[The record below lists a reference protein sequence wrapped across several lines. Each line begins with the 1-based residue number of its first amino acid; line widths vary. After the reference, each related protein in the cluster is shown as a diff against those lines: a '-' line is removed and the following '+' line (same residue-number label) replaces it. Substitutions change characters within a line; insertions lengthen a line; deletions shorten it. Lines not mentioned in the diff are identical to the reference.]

1 MLTMRV
7 PQTNRVQST
16 SAQAATEG
24 TVPARPLISL
34 VDLEAIA
41 EEHLDPAAFAYYA
54 GGAADEVTLRDNP
67 AAWSRHRL
75 RPRVL
80 VDVSTVDASTTV
92 LGTTVAMPVGVAPTA
107 LHGLAR
113 EEAELATARA
123 AARAGVLFCLSSLA
137 SRPMEDLAE
146 VEGPRWYQL
155 YAHSDRGITADLVAR
170 AAASGFRA
178 IALTVDL
185 PVFGRRERE
194 LRSGFAQPSADGYG
208 NFARYARDGDVAA
221 VTAGLHTSLLTW
233 ADLASLRDVSE
244 LPLVVKGVLTAED
257 ARLAVEHGVAG
268 VWVSNHGGRQLDRT
282 PASADVLEEVAQA
295 VGGAAEVYVDGGVR
309 RGSDVLAARAL
320 GATAAFAGRPFLYAL
335 AAGGEEG
342 VAEALGVLRAELE
355 NAMALLGTA
364 TIAEVTRA
372 HAV

>member
-7 PQTNRVQST
+7 PQTNRVQNT

-92 LGTTVAMPVGVAPTA
+92 LGTPVAMPVGVAPTA

-146 VEGPRWYQL
+146 VDGPRWYQL

>member
-1 MLTMRV
+1 MFEMRV
-7 PQTNRVQST
+7 PQTSNVQSA
-16 SAQAATEG
+16 SAQATTGG

-34 VDLEAIA
+34 LDLEAIA
-41 EEHLDPAAFAYYA
+41 EAQLDPAAFAYYA

-67 AAWSRHRL
+67 LAWARHRL

-80 VDVSTVDASTTV
+80 VDVSSVDPSATV
-92 LGTTVAMPVGVAPTA
+92 LGTPVAMPVGVAPTA

-146 VEGPRWYQL
+146 VDGPRWYQL
-155 YAHSDRGITADLVAR
+155 YAHSDRGITGDLVAR
-170 AAASGFRA
+170 AAASGYGA
-178 IALTVDL
+178 IVLTVDL

-194 LRSGFAQPSADGYG
+194 LRSGFAQPSAAGYG

-233 ADLASLRDVSE
+233 DDLAWLREESE
-244 LPLVVKGVLTAED
+244 LPLVLKGVLTAED
-257 ARLAVEHGVAG
+257 ARAAVDHGIAA

-282 PASADVLEEVAQA
+282 QASADVLEEVATA
-295 VGGAAEVYVDGGVR
+295 VDGRAEVYVDGGVR

-320 GATAAFAGRPFLYAL
+320 GATAAFVGRPMLFAL

-355 NAMALLGTA
+355 NAMALLGTPA
-364 TIAEVTRA
+364 VADVTRS
-372 HAV
+372 HVR

>member
-1 MLTMRV
+1 MRV
-7 PQTNRVQST
+7 PQTNSVHST
-16 SAQAATEG
+16 SAQATTGG
-24 TVPARPLISL
+24 TVPAHPLISL
-34 VDLEAIA
+34 LDLEGMA
-41 EEHLDPAAFAYYA
+41 EQHLEPAAFAYYA

-67 AAWSRHRL
+67 AAWGRHRL

-80 VDVSTVDASTTV
+80 VDVSRVEPATTV
-92 LGTTVAMPVGVAPTA
+92 LGTPVAMPVGVAPTA

-113 EEAELATARA
+113 EEAELASARA
-123 AARAGVLFCLSSLA
+123 AARAGLLFCLSSLA

-146 VEGPRWYQL
+146 VDGPRWYQL

-178 IALTVDL
+178 IAVTVDL

-194 LRSGFAQPSADGYG
+194 LRSGFAQPSAAGYG

-233 ADLASLRDVSE
+233 DDLAWLRQVST
-244 LPLVVKGVLTAED
+244 LPLVLKGVLTAED
-257 ARLAVEHGVAG
+257 ARLAVEHGLAG

-295 VGGAAEVYVDGGVR
+295 VAGAAEVYVDGGVR

-320 GATAAFAGRPFLYAL
+320 GATAAFVGRPVLYAL

-355 NAMALLGTA
+355 NAMALLGTP
-364 TIAEVTRA
+364 TVAEVTRA

>member
-1 MLTMRV
+1 MLKMRV
-7 PQTNRVQST
+7 PQTKSVQST
-16 SAQAATEG
+16 SAQAATG
-24 TVPARPLISL
+24 RTVPARPLISL
-34 VDLEAIA
+34 LDLEALA
-41 EEHLDPAAFAYYA
+41 EEHLDPPAFAYYA

-67 AAWSRHRL
+67 AAWGRHRL

-80 VDVSTVDASTTV
+80 VDVSTVDAGTTV
-92 LGTTVAMPVGVAPTA
+92 LGSPVAMPVGVAPTA

-113 EEAELATARA
+113 PEAELATARA

-155 YAHSDRGITADLVAR
+155 YAHADRGITGDLVAR

-178 IALTVDL
+178 IAVTADL

-233 ADLASLRDVSE
+233 GDLAWLREVSE
-244 LPLVVKGVLTAED
+244 LPLVLKGVLTAED

-295 VGGAAEVYVDGGVR
+295 VAGAAEVYVDGGVR

-335 AAGGEEG
+335 ATGGEEG

-355 NAMALLGTA
+355 NAMALLGTP
-364 TIAEVTRA
+364 TVAEVTRA
-372 HAV
+372 HVV

>member
-92 LGTTVAMPVGVAPTA
+92 LGTPVAMPVGVAPTA

-146 VEGPRWYQL
+146 VDGPRWYQL

-295 VGGAAEVYVDGGVR
+295 VGGAADVYVDGGVR

>member
-1 MLTMRV
+1 MFEMRV
-7 PQTNRVQST
+7 PQTSNVHSA
-16 SAQAATEG
+16 SAQANTEG
-24 TVPARPLISL
+24 TVPARPLVSL
-34 VDLEAIA
+34 LDLEALA
-41 EEHLDPAAFAYYA
+41 EERLDPAAFAYYA
-54 GGAADEVTLRDNP
+54 GGAADEVTLQDNP
-67 AAWSRHRL
+67 LAWARHRL

-80 VDVSTVDASTTV
+80 VDVSTVDASTSV
-92 LGTTVAMPVGVAPTA
+92 LGTPVALPVGVAPTA

-146 VEGPRWYQL
+146 VDGPRWYQL
-155 YAHSDRGITADLVAR
+155 YAHSDRSITADLVAR
-170 AAASGFRA
+170 AAASGYGA
-178 IALTVDL
+178 VVVTVDL

-194 LRSGFAQPSADGYG
+194 LRSGFAQPSAAGYG

-233 ADLASLRDVSE
+233 EDLAWLLEVSDV
-244 LPLVVKGVLTAED
+244 PLVLKGVLTAED

-282 PASADVLEEVAQA
+282 PATADVLEEVATA
-295 VGGAAEVYVDGGVR
+295 VDGRAEVYVDGGIR

-320 GATAAFAGRPFLYAL
+320 GATAAFVGRPVLFAL

-355 NAMALLGTA
+355 NAMALLGTPA
-364 TIAEVTRA
+364 VADVTRS
-372 HAV
+372 HVR

>member
-1 MLTMRV
+1 MFEMRV
-7 PQTNRVQST
+7 PQTSNVQSA
-16 SAQAATEG
+16 SAQATTGG

-34 VDLEAIA
+34 LDLEAIA
-41 EEHLDPAAFAYYA
+41 EAQLDPAAFAYYA

-67 AAWSRHRL
+67 RAWARHRL

-80 VDVSTVDASTTV
+80 VDVSSVDPSATV
-92 LGTTVAMPVGVAPTA
+92 LGTPVAMPVGVAPTA

-146 VEGPRWYQL
+146 VDGPRWYQL
-155 YAHSDRGITADLVAR
+155 YAHSDRGITGDLVAR
-170 AAASGFRA
+170 AAASGYGA
-178 IALTVDL
+178 IVLTVDL

-194 LRSGFAQPSADGYG
+194 LRSGFAQPSAAGYG

-233 ADLASLRDVSE
+233 DDLAWLREVSE
-244 LPLVVKGVLTAED
+244 LPLVLKGVLTAED
-257 ARLAVEHGVAG
+257 ARAAVDHGIAA

-282 PASADVLEEVAQA
+282 QASADVLEEVAIA
-295 VGGAAEVYVDGGVR
+295 VDGRAEVYVDGGVR

-320 GATAAFAGRPFLYAL
+320 GATAAFVGRPMLFGL

-355 NAMALLGTA
+355 NAMALLGTPA
-364 TIAEVTRA
+364 VADVTRA
-372 HAV
+372 HVV

>member
-92 LGTTVAMPVGVAPTA
+92 LGTPVAMPVGVAPTA

-146 VEGPRWYQL
+146 VDGPRWYQL

>member
-92 LGTTVAMPVGVAPTA
+92 LGTPVAMPVGVAPTA

>member
-1 MLTMRV
+1 MRV
-7 PQTNRVQST
+7 PQTNSVHST
-16 SAQAATEG
+16 SAQATTEG

-34 VDLEAIA
+34 LDLEALA
-41 EEHLDPAAFAYYA
+41 EERLEPAAFAYYA
-54 GGAADEVTLRDNP
+54 GGAADEVTLRDNT
-67 AAWSRHRL
+67 AAWTRHRL

-80 VDVSTVDASTTV
+80 VDVSTVDPATTV
-92 LGTTVAMPVGVAPTA
+92 LGTPVAMPVGVAPTA

-113 EEAELATARA
+113 DEAELASARA

-146 VEGPRWYQL
+146 VDGPRWYQL
-155 YAHSDRGITADLVAR
+155 YAHADRGITGDLLAR
-170 AAASGFRA
+170 AAASGFGA
-178 IALTVDL
+178 VVVTVDL

-194 LRSGFAQPSADGYG
+194 LRSGFAQPSAAGYG

-233 ADLASLRDVSE
+233 ADLEWLREASD

-257 ARLAVEHGVAG
+257 ARTAVDHGVAG

-282 PASADVLEEVAQA
+282 PASADVLEEVVDA
-295 VGGAAEVYVDGGVR
+295 VAGGAEVYVDGGVR
-309 RGSDVLAARAL
+309 RGTDVLAARAL
-320 GATAAFAGRPFLYAL
+320 GATAAFMGRPVLYAL

-355 NAMALLGTA
+355 NAMALLGTPTVA
-364 TIAEVTRA
+364 DVTRA
-372 HAV
+372 CAT

>member
-1 MLTMRV
+1 MRV

-34 VDLEAIA
+34 LDLEALA
-41 EEHLDPAAFAYYA
+41 EEHLGPAAFAYYA

-92 LGTTVAMPVGVAPTA
+92 LGTPVAMPVGVAPTA

-146 VEGPRWYQL
+146 VDGPRWYQL

>member
-92 LGTTVAMPVGVAPTA
+92 LGTPVAMPVGVAPTA

-146 VEGPRWYQL
+146 VDGPRWYQL

-257 ARLAVEHGVAG
+257 ARLAIEHGVAG

>member
-1 MLTMRV
+1 MFEMRV
-7 PQTNRVQST
+7 PQTSSVHSA
-16 SAQAATEG
+16 SAQATTEG

-34 VDLEAIA
+34 LDLEAVA
-41 EEHLDPAAFAYYA
+41 EARLDPAAFAYYA

-67 AAWSRHRL
+67 QAWGRHRL

-80 VDVSTVDASTTV
+80 VDVSTVDPSTSV
-92 LGTTVAMPVGVAPTA
+92 LGTSVAMPVGVAPTA

-113 EEAELATARA
+113 EEAELATAQA

-137 SRPMEDLAE
+137 SRPMEDLAG
-146 VEGPRWYQL
+146 VDGPRWYQL

-170 AAASGFRA
+170 AAASGYRA
-178 IALTVDL
+178 IAVTVDL

-194 LRSGFAQPSADGYG
+194 LRSGFAQPSAAGYG
-208 NFARYARDGDVAA
+208 NFARYARDGDVAT

-233 ADLASLRDVSE
+233 DDLAWLREVSE
-244 LPLVVKGVLTAED
+244 LPLVLKGVLTAED
-257 ARLAVEHGVAG
+257 ARLAVEHGMAG

-282 PASADVLEEVAQA
+282 PASADVLEEVATA
-295 VGGAAEVYVDGGVR
+295 VDGRAEVYVDGGVR

-320 GATAAFAGRPFLYAL
+320 GATAAFVGRPMLFAL

-355 NAMALLGTA
+355 NAMALLGTPA
-364 TIAEVTRA
+364 VADVTRA

>member
-1 MLTMRV
+1 MFEMRV
-7 PQTNRVQST
+7 PQTSKVHSA
-16 SAQAATEG
+16 SAQATTEG

-34 VDLEAIA
+34 LDLEALA
-41 EEHLDPAAFAYYA
+41 EAQLDPAAFAYYA

-67 AAWSRHRL
+67 AAWGRHRL

-80 VDVSTVDASTTV
+80 VDVSTVDPSSSV
-92 LGTTVAMPVGVAPTA
+92 LGSPVAMPVGVAPTA

-113 EEAELATARA
+113 DEAELATAQA

-137 SRPMEDLAE
+137 SRPMEDLAG
-146 VEGPRWYQL
+146 VDGPRWYQL
-155 YAHSDRGITADLVAR
+155 YAHADRGITADLVAR
-170 AAASGFRA
+170 AAASGYRA
-178 IALTVDL
+178 IAVTVDL

-194 LRSGFAQPSADGYG
+194 LRSGFAQPSAAGYG

-233 ADLASLRDVSE
+233 DDLAWLREESE
-244 LPLVVKGVLTAED
+244 LPLVLKGVLTGED
-257 ARLAVEHGVAG
+257 ARLAVEHGMAG

-282 PASADVLEEVAQA
+282 QASADVLEEVAAA
-295 VGGAAEVYVDGGVR
+295 VDGRAEVYVDGGVR

-320 GATAAFAGRPFLYAL
+320 GATAAFVGRPMLFAL

-355 NAMALLGTA
+355 NAMALLGTPA
-364 TIAEVTRA
+364 VADVTRA
-372 HAV
+372 HAL

>member
-1 MLTMRV
+1 MRV
-7 PQTNRVQST
+7 PQTSNVQSA
-16 SAQAATEG
+16 SAQATTEG

-34 VDLEAIA
+34 LDLEALA
-41 EEHLDPAAFAYYA
+41 EARLDPAAFAYYA

-67 AAWSRHRL
+67 EAWARHRL

-80 VDVSTVDASTTV
+80 VDVSSVDPSTTV
-92 LGTTVAMPVGVAPTA
+92 LGTPVAMPVGVAPTA

-137 SRPMEDLAE
+137 SRPMEDLAG
-146 VEGPRWYQL
+146 VDGPRWYQL

-170 AAASGFRA
+170 AAASGYGA

-194 LRSGFAQPSADGYG
+194 LRSGFAQPSAAGYG

-233 ADLASLRDVSE
+233 DDLAWLREVSE
-244 LPLVVKGVLTAED
+244 LPIVLKGVVTAED
-257 ARLAVEHGVAG
+257 AGAAVDHGIAA

-282 PASADVLEEVAQA
+282 QASADVLEEVATA
-295 VGGAAEVYVDGGVR
+295 VDGRAEVYVDGGVR

-320 GATAAFAGRPFLYAL
+320 GATAAFVGRPVLFAL

-355 NAMALLGTA
+355 NAMALLGTPA
-364 TIAEVTRA
+364 VADVTRS

>member
-1 MLTMRV
+1 MFEMRV
-7 PQTNRVQST
+7 PQTSNVQSA
-16 SAQAATEG
+16 SAQATTEG

-34 VDLEAIA
+34 LDLEALA
-41 EEHLDPAAFAYYA
+41 EERLDPAAFAYYA

-67 AAWSRHRL
+67 LAWARHRL

-80 VDVSTVDASTTV
+80 VDVSSVDPSTTV
-92 LGTTVAMPVGVAPTA
+92 LGTPVAMPVGVAPTA

-137 SRPMEDLAE
+137 SRPMEDLAK
-146 VEGPRWYQL
+146 VDGPRWYQL
-155 YAHSDRGITADLVAR
+155 YAHSDRGITADLVGR
-170 AAASGFRA
+170 AAASGYGA

-194 LRSGFAQPSADGYG
+194 LRSGFAQPSAAGYG

-233 ADLASLRDVSE
+233 DDLAWLRDVSE
-244 LPLVVKGVLTAED
+244 LPLVLKGVLTAED
-257 ARLAVEHGVAG
+257 ARAAVDHGIAA

-282 PASADVLEEVAQA
+282 QASADVLEEVATA
-295 VGGAAEVYVDGGVR
+295 VDGRAEVYVDGGVR

-320 GATAAFAGRPFLYAL
+320 GATAAFVGRPMLFAL

-355 NAMALLGTA
+355 NAMALLGTPA
-364 TIAEVTRA
+364 VADVTRA

>member
-80 VDVSTVDASTTV
+80 VEVSTVDASTTV
-92 LGTTVAMPVGVAPTA
+92 LGTPVAMPVGVAPTA

-146 VEGPRWYQL
+146 VDGPRWYQL

-194 LRSGFAQPSADGYG
+194 LRSG
-208 NFARYARDGDVAA
+208 YARDGDVAA

>member
-1 MLTMRV
+1 MRV
-7 PQTNRVQST
+7 PQTNSVHST
-16 SAQAATEG
+16 SAQATTGG

-34 VDLEAIA
+34 LDLEALA
-41 EEHLDPAAFAYYA
+41 EERLEPAAFAYYA

-67 AAWSRHRL
+67 AAWTRHRL

-80 VDVSTVDASTTV
+80 VDVSTVDPTTTV
-92 LGTTVAMPVGVAPTA
+92 LGTPVAMPVGVAPTA

-146 VEGPRWYQL
+146 VDGPRWYQL
-155 YAHSDRGITADLVAR
+155 YAHADRGITADLVAR

-178 IALTVDL
+178 VAVTVDL

-194 LRSGFAQPSADGYG
+194 LRSGFAQPSAAGYG

-221 VTAGLHTSLLTW
+221 VTAGLHTSLLAW
-233 ADLASLRDVSE
+233 DDLAWLREVSD
-244 LPLVVKGVLTAED
+244 LPLVVKGVLTGED
-257 ARLAVEHGVAG
+257 ARLAVEHEVAG

-295 VGGAAEVYVDGGVR
+295 VAGGAEVYVDGGIR
-309 RGSDVLAARAL
+309 RGTDVLAARAL
-320 GATAAFAGRPFLYAL
+320 GATAAFVGRPVLYAL

-355 NAMALLGTA
+355 NAMALLGTP
-364 TIAEVTRA
+364 TVGGVTRS
-372 HAV
+372 HVV

>member
-1 MLTMRV
+1 MRV
-7 PQTNRVQST
+7 PQTNSVHST
-16 SAQAATEG
+16 SAQATTEG

-34 VDLEAIA
+34 LDLEARA

-80 VDVSTVDASTTV
+80 VDVSTVDPATTV
-92 LGTTVAMPVGVAPTA
+92 LGTPVAMPVGVAPTA

-113 EEAELATARA
+113 AEAELATARA

-146 VEGPRWYQL
+146 VDGPRWYQL
-155 YAHSDRGITADLVAR
+155 YAHSDRGITADLLAR
-170 AAASGFRA
+170 AAASGYLA
-178 IALTVDL
+178 IAVTVDL

-233 ADLASLRDVSE
+233 DDLAWLRDVSE
-244 LPLVVKGVLTAED
+244 LPLVLKGVLTAED
-257 ARLAVEHGVAG
+257 ARLAVEHGVAA

-282 PASADVLEEVAQA
+282 PASADVLEEVASA

-355 NAMALLGTA
+355 NAMALLGTP
-364 TIAEVTRA
+364 TVGDVTRA

>member
-1 MLTMRV
+1 MFEMRV
-7 PQTNRVQST
+7 PQTSNVHSA
-16 SAQAATEG
+16 SAQATTEG

-34 VDLEAIA
+34 LDLEALA
-41 EEHLDPAAFAYYA
+41 EARLEPAAFAYYA

-67 AAWSRHRL
+67 MAWARHRL

-80 VDVSTVDASTTV
+80 VDVSTVDPSTTV
-92 LGTTVAMPVGVAPTA
+92 LGAPVAMPVGVAPTA

-137 SRPMEDLAE
+137 SRPMEDLAG
-146 VEGPRWYQL
+146 VDGPRWYQL

-170 AAASGFRA
+170 AAASGYRA

-194 LRSGFAQPSADGYG
+194 LRSGFAQPSAAGYG

-233 ADLASLRDVSE
+233 DDLAWLREESE
-244 LPLVVKGVLTAED
+244 LPLVLKGVLTAED
-257 ARLAVEHGVAG
+257 ARLAVEHGMAG

-282 PASADVLEEVAQA
+282 PASADVLEEVATA
-295 VGGAAEVYVDGGVR
+295 VDGRAEVYVDGGIR

-320 GATAAFAGRPFLYAL
+320 GATAAFVGRPMLFAL

-355 NAMALLGTA
+355 NAMALLGTPA
-364 TIAEVTRA
+364 VADVTRS